1 MPYLLNFRLMA
12 ELTLVQ
18 RQITDLLHAGHTLTV
33 RWDCGGDESFV
44 YTQVDDKEVKAN
56 YLDDND
62 LHVLMNEYITEIL
75 DLPAA
80 GDFSVQ
86 GTGHIFQEGK
96 EIIISYQSQATTYWE
111 DDDYWK
117 SYLTAEQKA
126 HLRQLLG
133 LSPLEEEPVASKS
146 NNENASA
153 KSGISKDE
161 HSQQEGTYNPNMSDD
176 YSGRRI
182 LFTLS

>member
-1 MPYLLNFRLMA
+1 MA

-18 RQITDLLHAGHTLTV
+18 RQIADLLQAGHTLTV

-80 GDFSVQ
+80 GDFSMQ

-111 DDDYWK
+111 DDDYRK
-117 SYLTAEQKA
+117 SYLNLTAEQKA
-126 HLRQLLG
+126 HVRQLLG
-133 LSPLEEEPVASKS
+133 FSPFEDEPKALES
-146 NNENASA
+146 NSLLNKENTSVESNASEDED
-153 KSGISKDE
+153 SK
-161 HSQQEGTYNPNMSDD
+161 QEGAYDPNMSDD